1 MTDGPGYPRAGGD
14 GFQTGGV
21 PRLLG
26 GRYQL
31 DREIG
36 RGGMAE
42 VYAGRDTR
50 LGRTVAVKVLKTDL
64 ARDPSFQSRFK
75 REAQSAA
82 SLNHPAIVAV
92 YDTGDE
98 QVPGAGGHLPFIV
111 MEYLQGR
118 TLKEVLAEHERLNVE
133 DSLRVTAG
141 VLDALQYSHRNGI
154 VHRDIKPANV
164 MVTDAGEIKVMDF
177 GIARAITDTGATMTG
192 TNAVL
197 GTAQYLS
204 PEQAKGE
211 TVDNRSDLYST
222 ACLLF
227 ELLTG
232 RPPFV
237 GDSPVSLAYQHVG
250 EQPQPPSAL
259 VPDLPP
265 DLDRVVMRGLTKDRT
280 QRYQSAEDF
289 IADLDR
295 VATGVP
301 VGGADA
307 TQVVAAA
314 AAGAGLGAA
323 TARLPQSGADTQA
336 WPVQGTARPTGY
348 GSPYDT
354 GTQSPY
360 DTGTQYPQPG
370 DDEPPRRKLAW
381 LWILLVVLALLA
393 VGVLAWAYFS
403 DGGGQ
408 AQPTPTTTAAAEVT
422 MPDLVGR
429 TYDEAVSEL
438 EGLGF
443 TDIQQQPQETV
454 EAEPQTVLDQQPAAS
469 SQVATSITV
478 VLTVAVQPGQV
489 AVPDVRGLSQADAR
503 QQLTDIG
510 LQPGDVRFA
519 EDPEIEQDAVVGTDP
534 AAGSQ
539 VAPGSTVNLIV
550 ASGLVE
556 VPGVEGQP
564 VNDAIA
570 AIQAAGLRVEQMG
583 QASSE
588 PPGTVIDQNPPPG
601 DLAPAGSTVQIIV
614 AQPQATTVTA
624 TPTTSPT
631 TSPTPTEPDPTA
643 P

>member
-1 MTDGPGYPRAGGD
+1 MTDGPGYPPAGGD
-14 GFQTGGV
+14 RFHTGGV
-21 PRLLG
+21 PQLLG

-31 DREIG
+31 ERQVG

-98 QVPGAGGHLPFIV
+98 QVAGAGGHLPFIV

-118 TLKEVLAEHERLNVE
+118 TLKEVLAEHGRLNVE

-222 ACLLF
+222 SCLLY

-259 VPDLPP
+259 VPGLPA
-265 DLDRVVMRGLTKDRT
+265 DLDRVVMRGLSKDRT

-289 IADLDR
+289 ISDLDR

-301 VGGADA
+301 VGGAEA

-314 AAGAGLGAA
+314 GLAAATTQLPASGAG
-323 TARLPQSGADTQA
+323 QTQA
-336 WPVQGTARPTGY
+336 WPVQGTAGPTGY

-360 DTGTQYPQPG
+360 DGGAPSPYG
-370 DDEPPRRKLAW
+370 DEDERPRRNLAW
-381 LWILLVVLALLA
+381 LWILLVVLAVLA
-393 VGVLAWAYFS
+393 VGILAWVFFR
-403 DGGGQ
+403 DGG
-408 AQPTPTTTAAAEVT
+408 APEPTPTTGVT
-422 MPDLVGR
+422 QIQMPDVVGL
-429 TYDEAVSEL
+429 TYDEAVAAL
-438 EGLGF
+438 EAAGF
-443 TDIQQQPQETV
+443 TGEIRQETR
-454 EAEPQTVLDQQPAAS
+454 ETLDAEPETVLEQQPAAS
-469 SQVATSITV
+469 SSIAANTTV

-503 QQLTDIG
+503 QRLIDAG
-510 LQPGDVRFA
+510 LQPGDVQEA
-519 EDPEIEQDAVVGTDP
+519 DDPEVEQGAVIGTDP

-539 VAPGSTVNLIV
+539 VAPGTTVAIIV
-550 ASGLVE
+550 SSGAVE
-556 VPGVEGQP
+556 VPGVEGQQ

-570 AIQAAGLRVEQMG
+570 AIQAAGLRVEQIG
-583 QASSE
+583 QASDE
-588 PPGTVIDQNPPPG
+588 PPGTVIDQDPAPG
-601 DLAPAGSTVQIIV
+601 DTVPAGSTVRIIV
-614 AQPQATTVTA
+614 AQPPATTVTA
-624 TPTTSPT
+624 TPTPPT
-631 TSPTPTEPDPTA
+631 MPATTASGPEPTGP
-643 P
+643 

>member
-1 MTDGPGYPRAGGD
+1 MTDGPGYSPAGGD
-14 GFQTGGV
+14 GFHTGGV
-21 PRLLG
+21 PQLLG

-31 DREIG
+31 ERQIG

-98 QVPGAGGHLPFIV
+98 QVTGAGGHLPFIV

-118 TLKEVLAEHERLNVE
+118 TLKEVLAEHGRLNVE

-154 VHRDIKPANV
+154 VHRDIKPGNV

-222 ACLLF
+222 SCLLY

-259 VPDLPP
+259 VPGLPA
-265 DLDRVVMRGLTKDRT
+265 DLDRVVMRGLSKDRT

-289 IADLDR
+289 ISDLDR

-314 AAGAGLGAA
+314 GLGAA
-323 TARLPQSGADTQA
+323 ATTQLPRSGAGETQA

-360 DTGTQYPQPG
+360 DTGARSPYG
-370 DDEPPRRKLAW
+370 DDDEPPRRKLTW
-381 LWILLVVLALLA
+381 LWILLVVLAVLA
-393 VGVLAWAYFS
+393 VGILAWVYFS
-403 DGGGQ
+403 SESGGEEP
-408 AQPTPTTTAAAEVT
+408 APTTTGVAQIQ
-422 MPDLVGR
+422 MPDVRGQS
-429 TYDEAVSEL
+429 YDEAVAAL
-438 EGLGF
+438 QAAGF
-443 TDIQQQPQETV
+443 TGRIDQQPQETLD
-454 EAEPQTVLDQQPAAS
+454 AEPQTVLEQQPAPGSPIPAD
-469 SQVATSITV
+469 TTV

-503 QQLTDIG
+503 QRLTDAG
-510 LQPGDVRFA
+510 LQPGDVQRTN
-519 EDPEIEQDAVVGTDP
+519 DPNVAQDAVVGTDP

-539 VAPGSTVNLIV
+539 VAPGTTVTLIV
-550 ASGLVE
+550 SSGAVE
-556 VPGVEGQP
+556 VPAVEGQQ

-570 AIQAAGLRVEQMG
+570 AIQDAGLRVEQIG
-583 QASSE
+583 QPSNE
-588 PPGTVIDQNPPPG
+588 PAGTVIDQNPPPG
-601 DLAPAGSTVQIIV
+601 DLVPAGSTVQIIV
-614 AQPQATTVTA
+614 AQPQPTTVTPTT
-624 TPTTSPT
+624 TPTTTAT
-631 TSPTPTEPDPTA
+631 TTTTEPDPTA

>member
-1 MTDGPGYPRAGGD
+1 MTDGPGFPPAGGD
-14 GFQTGGV
+14 GFHTGGV
-21 PRLLG
+21 PQLLG

-31 DREIG
+31 ERQIG

-82 SLNHPAIVAV
+82 SLNHPAIMAV

-98 QVPGAGGHLPFIV
+98 QVTGAGGHLPFIV

-118 TLKEVLAEHERLNVE
+118 TLKEVLTEHGRLNVE

-141 VLDALQYSHRNGI
+141 VLDALQHSHRNGI

-204 PEQAKGE
+204 PEQARGE

-222 ACLLF
+222 SCLLY

-250 EQPQPPSAL
+250 EQPQPPSSL
-259 VPDLPP
+259 VPDLPA
-265 DLDRVVMRGLTKDRT
+265 DLDRVVMRGLSKDRT

-289 IADLDR
+289 ISDLDR

-301 VGGADA
+301 VGGPDA

-314 AAGAGLGAA
+314 GLGAA
-323 TARLPQSGADTQA
+323 TTQLPRSGAGETQS

-360 DTGTQYPQPG
+360 DTGTQSPY
-370 DDEPPRRKLAW
+370 DDEDEPPRRKLTW

-393 VGVLAWAYFS
+393 VGVLAWVYFS
-403 DGGGQ
+403 SGDGGAEPAPTNTGV
-408 AQPTPTTTAAAEVT
+408 AQIQ
-422 MPDLVGR
+422 MPDVRGQ
-429 TYDEAVSEL
+429 TYDEAVAAL
-438 EGLGF
+438 QAAGF
-443 TDIQQQPQETV
+443 TGDIEQEPQETLDADP
-454 EAEPQTVLDQQPAAS
+454 ETVLDQQPAAGS
-469 SQVATSITV
+469 SIPVDTTV

-503 QQLTDIG
+503 QQLTDAG
-510 LQPGDVRFA
+510 LQPGDVRQA
-519 EDPEIEQDAVVGTDP
+519 NDSEIEQDSVVGTDP
-534 AAGSQ
+534 EAGSQ
-539 VAPGSTVNLIV
+539 VAPGTTVTLIV
-550 ASGLVE
+550 SSGAVE
-556 VPGVEGQP
+556 VPAVEGQQ

-570 AIQAAGLRVEQMG
+570 AIQDAGLRVEQIG
-583 QASSE
+583 QPSGE
-588 PPGTVIDQNPPPG
+588 PAGTVIDQNPPPG
-601 DLAPAGSTVQIIV
+601 DLVPAGSTVQIIV
-614 AQPQATTVTA
+614 AQPQATTVTPTT
-624 TPTTSPT
+624 TPTTT
-631 TSPTPTEPDPTA
+631 TTTA
-643 P
+643 SESVAP